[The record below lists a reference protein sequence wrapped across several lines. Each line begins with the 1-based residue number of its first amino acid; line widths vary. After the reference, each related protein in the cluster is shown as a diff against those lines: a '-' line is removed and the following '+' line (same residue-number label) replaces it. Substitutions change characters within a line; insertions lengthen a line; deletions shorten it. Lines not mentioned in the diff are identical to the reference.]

1 MSNDVPSTAAASVA
15 APVPTAEPASA
26 APVAEPFKPAAA
38 PGRKKL
44 WSAAEVWLL
53 GAFSIIGLIG
63 FIATFVLVMLRAPNA
78 PVQRTLTAAEIQRL
92 TGPAGERGPVGP
104 AGPVGPR
111 GANGDAAVRVVHG
124 DCGTGNCI
132 AECANDEVLLSA
144 YCSPGRGPAIYP
156 TETSA
161 LCRPIGRV
169 RSDAT
174 AICVRARR

>member
-1 MSNDVPSTAAASVA
+1 MSNDQQPTPVVSEA
-15 APVPTAEPASA
+15 APVGAAEPASA
-26 APVAEPFKPAAA
+26 PPVAEPIKPAAA
-38 PGRKKL
+38 PERKKL
-44 WSAAEVWLL
+44 WSTSEVWLL

-104 AGPVGPR
+104 IGPAGPR
-111 GANGDAAVRVVHG
+111 GATGDAAVRVVHG

-132 AECANDEVLLSA
+132 AECANDEVLLNA
-144 YCSPGRGPAIYP
+144 YCSPGRTLAVYP

-161 LCRPIGRV
+161 LCRPTGRG
-169 RSDAT
+169 RIDAV
-174 AICVRARR
+174 AICVKARR